1 MKEMMRYGFILAF
14 ICVVAA
20 GLLAMVNA
28 LTGPKILAAA
38 QAEEQVALK
47 EVMPLAAKFTV
58 VKPDAAKEILYYK
71 AFDRQDKLIGFVFK
85 ASGKGYSSVIETL
98 AGIFLDGK
106 ISAIK
111 IISLNETP
119 GLGMRVTEDK
129 FTAQFNQQS
138 SLNLFFV
145 EAITGATISSRA
157 VMNSVMKKAQEIKEL
172 IKNDP
177 FDGST
182 PPTIDTEQ
190 RRSVDSAQGHA
201 ERTEG
206 ESKHDK

>member
-1 MKEMMRYGFILAF
+1 MKEMARYGFILAL

-20 GLLAMVNA
+20 GLLAVVNT

-38 QAEEQVALK
+38 LSEEQAALK

-58 VKPDAAKEILYYK
+58 VKPDKEILYYK
-71 AFDRQDKLIGFVFK
+71 AFDSQGKLIGFVFK
-85 ASGKGYSSVIETL
+85 ASGKGYSSIIETL
-98 AGIFLDGK
+98 AGIFLDEK

-129 FTAQFNQQS
+129 FTSQFNQQNSLDLS
-138 SLNLFFV
+138 SV

-157 VMNSVMKKAQEIKEL
+157 VMDSVMKKAQEIKAL
-172 IKNDP
+172 IKND
-177 FDGST
+177 
-182 PPTIDTEQ
+182 Q
-190 RRSVDSAQGHA
+190 
-201 ERTEG
+201 
-206 ESKHDK
+206 

>member
-1 MKEMMRYGFILAF
+1 MKEMARYGFILAL

-20 GLLAMVNA
+20 GLLAVVNR

-38 QAEEQVALK
+38 AVEEKAALK
-47 EVMPLAAKFTV
+47 EIMPLAAKFTA
-58 VKPDAAKEILYYK
+58 VKPSADKEILYYK
-71 AFDRQDKLIGFVFK
+71 AFDIQDKLIGFVFK
-85 ASGKGYSSVIETL
+85 ASGKGYSSVVETL

-129 FTAQFNQQS
+129 FTSQFNQQN
-138 SLNLFFV
+138 SLNLSGV
-145 EAITGATISSRA
+145 QAITGATISSRA
-157 VMNSVMKKAQEIKEL
+157 VMVSVMKKAQEIKEL

-177 FDGST
+177 FDGSILL
-182 PPTIDTEQ
+182 TIGTEQ
-190 RRSVDSAQGHA
+190 R
-201 ERTEG
+201 
-206 ESKHDK
+206 